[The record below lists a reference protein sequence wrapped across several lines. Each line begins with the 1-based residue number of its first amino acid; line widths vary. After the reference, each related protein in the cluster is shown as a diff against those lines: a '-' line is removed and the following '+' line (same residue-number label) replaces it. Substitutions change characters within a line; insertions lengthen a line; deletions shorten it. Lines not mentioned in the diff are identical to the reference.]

1 MTEVFHLR
9 CDRCGKEEPGDDLHQ
24 PKGWAR
30 VAVDLKTLPLLPRV
44 LAGHRMGKGRAMKAI
59 KFVRPASIEDHP

>member
-30 VAVDLKTLPLLPRV
+30 VAVDLKHYHYCPECWQ
-44 LAGHRMGKGRAMKAI
+44 AIEWGKG
-59 KFVRPASIEDHP
+59 VP